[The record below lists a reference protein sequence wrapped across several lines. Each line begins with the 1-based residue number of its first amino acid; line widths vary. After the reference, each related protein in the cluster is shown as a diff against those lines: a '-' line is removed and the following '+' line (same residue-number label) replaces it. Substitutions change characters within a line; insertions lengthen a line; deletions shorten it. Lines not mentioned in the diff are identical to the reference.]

1 MNTNTSKVETVHNH
15 ATRTNPFPLREII
28 DLDALPSKKAR
39 AQSIVCLCSTVA
51 CVLMSLALLALSVLL
66 PIWVGSADKA
76 ITYICMGGE
85 AVAFGCLVAA
95 RWIDKN
101 ALAKE

>member
-1 MNTNTSKVETVHNH
+1 MNASKVEDYVEHVEH
-15 ATRTNPFPLREII
+15 KAPFHLREII
-28 DLDALPSKKAR
+28 DLDAVPSKKAR
-39 AQSIVCLCSTVA
+39 AQSIVCLCSTIVCA
-51 CVLMSLALLALSVLL
+51 LMSLALLALSVFL
-66 PIWVGSADKA
+66 PIWVGVSGKH

-85 AVAFGCLVAA
+85 AVAFGCMVAA